1 MKRLAA
7 MTLALWLLAG
17 SALAQPLRVLETSWG
32 GSEEYREV
40 FPDRPVEIIQAEYDD
55 KAHSNARQFLLDNP
69 QGWDVAMIWSN
80 ECDLDTLEKA
90 GLLMDLSGEQALASR
105 VGNAYEPIRQAV
117 CRDGKVLAVPAGLF
131 GAVMQLGMYG
141 TVQTHGEVVDV
152 LGPLGL
158 TLEDAPSTFGEL
170 SAFAQRYMEIPKKAR
185 KGTVFHIDAAA
196 SDSKS
201 YFLAYLIELYT
212 AQYADSTGAVN
223 YDTPAFRQGLADLDA
238 MATALKAEPKITYG
252 KGGRVY
258 GVVHDASSNLLPS
271 IQVKLLYLGVGDNR
285 SVPAKLGMLVINAHT
300 QHKEE
305 AVAFVQW
312 SVGQRET
319 QRSPL
324 LLQNLDYEALARRAY
339 DEDIEA
345 QIYQKE
351 AQEVIDRLIRE
362 RDSGEYPR
370 YYPREAFHIYGET
383 VAPRLT
389 FPLIPWV
396 DNYAVA
402 KQYTRGKL
410 DQDGL
415 IRELNRMA
423 AEYWAD

>member
-7 MTLALWLLAG
+7 MTLALCLLAC
-17 SALAQPLRVLETSWG
+17 SALAEPLRVLETSWG
-32 GSEEYREV
+32 WSEEYREA
-40 FPDRPVEIIQAEYDD
+40 FPDKQVEIIQAEYDD
-55 KAHSNARQFLLDNP
+55 KAHSNARQFMLENP

-80 ECDLDTLEKA
+80 ECDLNTLEQA
-90 GLLMDLSGEQALASR
+90 GLLMDLSGEEAIASR

-117 CRDGKVLAVPAGLF
+117 SRDGKVLAVPAGLF
-131 GAVMQLGMYG
+131 GAVMQLGMYA
-141 TVQTHGEVVDV
+141 TVQSRGEVVDV

-170 SAFAQRYMEIPKKAR
+170 SAFAQRYMEIPKETR
-185 KGTVFHIDAAA
+185 KGRAFHLDAAA
-196 SDSKS
+196 NDPKS

-238 MATALKAEPKITYG
+238 MAAALKAEPKITYG
-252 KGGRVY
+252 KGGAVY
-258 GVVHDASSNLLPS
+258 GVLHDASSNLLPY

-285 SVPAKLGMLVINAHT
+285 SVPARLGMLVVNAHT

-305 AVAFVQW
+305 AIAFAQW
-312 SVGQRET
+312 SAGQRET

-324 LLQNLDYEALARRAY
+324 LLKNLDYEALARRAY

-351 AQEVIDRLIRE
+351 AQDVIDRLIQE
-362 RDSGEYPR
+362 RDSGEYSR
-370 YYPREAFHIYGET
+370 YYPREVFHIYGET

-396 DNYAVA
+396 DGYAAA
-402 KQYTRGKL
+402 KKYTRGKL

-415 IRELNRMA
+415 IQELNRLA
-423 AEYWAD
+423 AEYWVD